1 MANADLKTFLEDR
14 LRALEPTIDL
24 DAGSPAQVQFIEP
37 VLTYLGTD
45 PFETDI
51 DSFITDRFRQ
61 EYPNVFSDDPG
72 VVRDVF
78 IKPLMTILDP
88 FKREIQ
94 SVQRN
99 QSLRDP
105 ALLSDDDADALVAN
119 VFDERNPGGFAVGTG
134 RLFYTNPTNAQIEI
148 TNRIFTTDG
157 LGFFPTNPISM
168 TAEEMVFNK
177 TGSQYFL
184 DVPLKAESQG
194 SEYNIDVGQLS
205 GIDGQFGV
213 IKVSNLQK
221 FVDGASTID
230 TPTFVASAREALNE
244 RSLVTRRGATARLND
259 VFQTE
264 LRAVQVI
271 GAKDPEMERD
281 ILVATSPGHSW
292 IEGKV
297 QLYGAIA
304 MVSASIID
312 GEETDAPV
320 VGDTLFVYLSKSDFP
335 TVPQASRFV
344 RLLVEEVLIG
354 PLAANAPYQ
363 MLYLVR
369 FSGSFPSGVTIT
381 QGSEL
386 DGGFSKKGTVQI
398 SSLPTIGA
406 VDLSVPSGDIHVFGH
421 TDFYIRPILQ
431 PVSTVV
437 FDTLFDADSLVERL
451 TLQTLGLTEANKVA
465 DPGSPA
471 MDFVATGVVPG
482 DLLSIETGDDIGVY
496 VITKVTTS
504 NLYVSTNLTNSQS
517 GVRYRIIPN
526 ISVNPFEPKVLKFPF
541 GSLLANDLQTTI
553 GSTLFTLSTNDVIGF
568 GAQVGDT
575 LRVSTG
581 IAAGDYLITGFD
593 SVLGGKGPIVDRAA
607 PGTSSDAVYEVFS
620 ALEPVQKPLVRIKE
634 LLLLD
639 SSKQTTGITVPCAD
653 PVGAV
658 PTGNFTSAR
667 VRASSQRLS
676 GFILPS
682 FATTALTTYLSG
694 SNVASSPGD
703 RYSLGLDIPV
713 GLYKAVTSP
722 DTTQSELD
730 YHANP
735 STGVGDA
742 LDPASYF
749 VSTAEYTDETENFP
763 PADPKPGDALFIK
776 NGPNRGNYLIK
787 SVYKFK
793 HKLTSPARTVWTY
806 FIKIYGEFP
815 VDVFGQLFDFLND
828 AGGGATVSELPVTG
842 LVAFPSFFT
851 NLYDSL
857 GTKLNAAL
865 TLFGATSAPS
875 APTLQ
880 AAVDLMTLTEYDWG
894 DPARGTMRTFF
905 TSPTLFQQNTG
916 ANELPTMFSYLSS
929 SGDVVKFR
937 PDPFRYTQQEL
948 VPARL
953 TSDADPLDYPRDMD
967 QAITLVYGTMTSGFA
982 VGATLTGATS
992 GATATIIAD
1001 ANGGATGTLTLGDV
1015 VGIFVA
1021 AEIVTDDD
1029 GTPGSATVTSLG
1041 ATVTVTFTDPD
1052 RSSMFNIGVEPGDVL
1067 AVHEEVFFHGT
1078 DNSRQT
1084 AIQTLAGSTQ
1094 VTAPTTSGNIF
1105 TADMVGNLFYVEEG
1119 TDLGAYRVTK
1129 YVDGK
1134 NLLLDKA
1141 MTVSTPTIL
1150 AQGPV
1155 ATWGH
1160 DGTANCVVSTGFNFT
1175 PYIGKYI
1182 TIYGMEYSFQG
1193 SYAIATAPVLGKARI
1208 TKSPDFP
1215 GTPSLH
1221 AESAAHFV
1229 ITNAPPVA
1237 PTATSGGTELYGLRP
1252 VRMYESAVKEA
1263 VIATVVFDDIS
1274 LSRITL
1280 AATPVIRRGLDQPF
1294 RIYRTNLRR
1303 ITPSEMALNVFGPL
1317 VYFDT
1322 EVVSLSPQTSANIA
1336 QTSYLT
1342 IDEGTFTSSGYRH
1355 RVADRTLTYSM
1366 LEDGFLDISPRIL
1379 PLDSADSQDNFINL
1393 LGSPIQVTYEQSD
1406 LVRRVQEFA
1415 DSAQDRVTSA
1425 NLLARHFL
1433 PSYVSYIATYIG
1445 GSAPSIIASDIIS
1458 YINSIPVETPLDVS
1472 EVQAL
1477 LTDRGGNP
1485 TTPTAVQVILH
1496 DWSRRMWLEF
1506 SENQLGGTT
1515 TLVPYDGTP
1524 RVTFFIPGPDVSGQD
1539 PVPSGEQINLDQQ

>member
-1 MANADLKTFLEDR
+1 MANADLQTFLEDR
-14 LRALEPTIDL
+14 LRALDPTIDL
-24 DAGSPAQVQFIEP
+24 DSGSPAQVQFIEP

-61 EYPNVFSDDPG
+61 EFPNVFSDDPG
-72 VVRDVF
+72 VVRDTF
-78 IKPLMTILDP
+78 IKPLLTILEP

-94 SVQRN
+94 SVKRN
-99 QSLRDP
+99 QSLKDP

-134 RLFYTNPTNAQIEI
+134 RLLYTNPTNAQIEI
-148 TNRIFTTDG
+148 TNRVFTTDG

-184 DVPLKAESQG
+184 DVPLKAEAQG

-213 IKVSNLQK
+213 IKVTNLQK
-221 FVDGASTID
+221 FENGASTID

-271 GAKDPEMERD
+271 GAKDVEMERD

-292 IEGKV
+292 ITG
-297 QLYGAIA
+297 I
-304 MVSASIID
+304 VSIYSSVAFVRATSID
-312 GEETDAPV
+312 GEETDAPAL
-320 VGDTLFVYLSKSDFP
+320 GDTVFVYLNKTSYPS
-335 TVPQASRFV
+335 VPQTSRFV
-344 RLLVEEVLIG
+344 RLVVEEVLIG
-354 PLAANAPYQ
+354 PLAASAPFQQ
-363 MLYLVR
+363 MYLVR
-369 FSGSFPSGVTIT
+369 FSGSFPTGVTIAN
-381 QGSEL
+381 GSQFN
-386 DGGFSKKGTVQI
+386 GGFAKKGTVHI

-437 FDTLFDADSLVERL
+437 FDTLADSGSLLERL
-451 TLQTLGLTEANKVA
+451 TLQTLGLTEPNKVA
-465 DPGSPA
+465 DPGSPSL
-471 MDFVATGVVPG
+471 DFVASGVIPG
-482 DLLSIETGDDIGVY
+482 DLLSVETGDDIGVY
-496 VITKVTTS
+496 VITKVTS
-504 NLYVSTNLTNSQS
+504 SYLYVSTNLTNSQS
-517 GVRYRIIPN
+517 GIRYRVIRK
-526 ISVNPFEPKVLKFPF
+526 ISINPFEPKVMKFPF

-553 GSTLFTLSTNDVIGF
+553 GSTLFKLSTNDIIGF

-575 LRVSTG
+575 LRVASG
-581 IAAGDYLITGFD
+581 VVAGDYTITGFD

-607 PGTSSDAVYEVFS
+607 PGTSSDIVYEVFS
-620 ALEPVQKPLVRIKE
+620 ALQPVQKPLVRIKE

-639 SSKQTTGITVPCAD
+639 SSKQTTGIAIPCAE

-658 PTGNFTSAR
+658 PTGDFTSAR
-667 VRASSQRLS
+667 VMGSSQRLS
-676 GFILPS
+676 GFVLPS
-682 FATTALTTYLSG
+682 FATTTLTTYLSG
-694 SNVASSPGD
+694 GNVASTPGD
-703 RYSLGLDIPV
+703 RYSLGLDTPV

-722 DTTQSELD
+722 DASQSELD

-735 STGVGDA
+735 GTGVGDA

-749 VSTAEYTDETENFP
+749 VAVSESTDETENFP
-763 PADPKPGDALFIK
+763 PVDPKPGDALFIK
-776 NGPNRGNYLIK
+776 TGPNKGNYLIK

-793 HKLTSPARTVWTY
+793 HKLSGPSRTVWTY

-828 AGGGATVSELPVTG
+828 AGGAAAVTELPVSG
-842 LVAFPSFFT
+842 LVAFPTYFV
-851 NLYDSL
+851 NLYNSL

-865 TLFGATSAPS
+865 VAFGASSPPS

-880 AAVDLMTLTEYDWG
+880 AAVDLMTFSDYDWG

-905 TSPTLFQQNTG
+905 TSPTLFQENTG
-916 ANELPTMFSYLSS
+916 GNENPTLFSYLSS
-929 SGDVVKFR
+929 SGDTVKFR
-937 PDPFRYTQQEL
+937 PDPFRYVKQEL

-953 TSDADPLDYPRDMD
+953 TADADPLDYPRDMD
-967 QAITLVYGTMTSGFA
+967 QAITLVYGTMTAAFT
-982 VGATLTGATS
+982 VGKTLTGASS
-992 GATATIIAD
+992 GATALITAD
-1001 ANGGATGTLTLGDV
+1001 ANAGATGTLTLSHV
-1015 VGIFVA
+1015 VGIFTA
-1021 AEIVTDDD
+1021 AEIVSDDN

-1041 ATVTVTFTDPD
+1041 TTVTVEFTDPD
-1052 RSSMFNIGVEPGDVL
+1052 RSSMFNIGVTVGDIL
-1067 AVHEEVFFHGT
+1067 AVHEELFFHGT
-1078 DNSRQT
+1078 NNSRQT

-1105 TADMVGNLFYVEEG
+1105 TTDMVGNLFYIEEG
-1119 TDLGAYRVTK
+1119 ADLGAYRVTK

-1134 NLLLDKA
+1134 NILLDKA
-1141 MTVSTPTIL
+1141 LTVSTPTIL
-1150 AQGPV
+1150 AQD
-1155 ATWGH
+1155 AIASWGH
-1160 DGTANCVVSTGFNFT
+1160 DGTSNVVISTGFNFT
-1175 PYIGKYI
+1175 PYIGKYV

-1193 SYAIATAPVLGKARI
+1193 SYAIASAPVLGTARI

-1215 GTPSLH
+1215 GTPVVHSE
-1221 AESAAHFV
+1221 ADAHFV
-1229 ITNAPPVA
+1229 ITNAPTAIPA
-1237 PTATSGGTELYGLRP
+1237 PTSGGTELYGLRP
-1252 VRMYESAVKEA
+1252 VRMYESAVKEVA
-1263 VIATVVFDDIS
+1263 IASVVFDDIS
-1274 LSRITL
+1274 KSQITI
-1280 AATPVIRRGLDQPF
+1280 AASPTVRRGLHQPF
-1294 RIYRTNLRR
+1294 RIYRTNIRR
-1303 ITPSEMALNVFGPL
+1303 VTPSEMALNIYGPL

-1322 EVVSLSPQTSANIA
+1322 EVVSLSPQSSANILR
-1336 QTSYLT
+1336 TSYLT
-1342 IDEGTFTSSGYRH
+1342 VDTGTFESNGYRH

-1379 PLDSADSQDNFINL
+1379 PLDSTDSQDNFINL
-1393 LGSPIQVTYEQSD
+1393 LGSPVQVTYEQSD
-1406 LVRRVQEFA
+1406 LVRRIQEFA

-1425 NLLARHFL
+1425 NLLVRHFL
-1433 PSYVSYIATYIG
+1433 PAYVSYIATYIG
-1445 GSAPSIIASDIIS
+1445 GSAPSIIASDIIA
-1458 YINSIPVETPLDVS
+1458 YINSLAVETPLDVS

-1477 LTDRGGNP
+1477 LTNRGGNP

-1524 RVTFFIPGPDVSGQD
+1524 RVSFFVPGPDTSGQN
-1539 PVPSGEQINLDQQ
+1539 PTPSGEQINLDQQ